1 MEETISQPKDSKEVL
16 ISKVFNNISSLKAA
30 YIQLQEAH
38 TPYDPQKIQAAD
50 KLVIKEL
57 VKLSELK
64 HSRDNSPKSCC
75 LSPRDLCLLTEIQ
88 EQQNLLRTYEV
99 MVKKYQS
106 QIQTRESEIL
116 QLQKQVQDS
125 SLKKSKLEKK
135 LRQRG
140 LMSREPDVLCGGNT
154 FSLKLISDLFPPTAD
169 NVHQSIHDFSKLLIK
184 MMKAAG
190 WDLDAAAN
198 SISPGAVYATRG
210 HKHYAF
216 ESYVCQR
223 MFSGFHRE
231 CFSDE
236 GGNIKIPNESFFHEF
251 VAMRAVEPLDVLSR
265 NSDSDFGKFCKSK
278 YLFLIHPEM
287 ESSFFKNLDQMKHV
301 ISGGHPMTP
310 FYGAFLNLA
319 KSIWLLHRLTH
330 SYVPK
335 VKVFQVTK
343 GSDFARIYMES
354 VVKDIILGE
363 GEMRPKVELMV
374 MPGFIVGENIIK
386 SLVYFSPAKHGK

>member
-169 NVHQSIHDFSKLLIK
+169 NVNQSIHDFSKLLIK

-198 SISPGAVYATRG
+198 SISPGAVYATRVISTM
-210 HKHYAF
+210 HL
-216 ESYVCQR
+216 SLMSV
-223 MFSGFHRE
+223 RE
-231 CFSDE
+231 CFSKE
-236 GGNIKIPNESFFHEF
+236 RGNIKIPNKSFFHEF
-251 VAMRAVEPLDVLSR
+251 VAMRAMEPLDVLSR
-265 NSDSDFGKFCKSK
+265 NSDSDFGKFCKSHVMHHMGR
-278 YLFLIHPEM
+278 FIHA
-287 ESSFFKNLDQMKHV
+287 V
-301 ISGGHPMTP
+301 YTC
-310 FYGAFLNLA
+310 
-319 KSIWLLHRLTH
+319 IWR
-330 SYVPK
+330 
-335 VKVFQVTK
+335 F
-343 GSDFARIYMES
+343 G
-354 VVKDIILGE
+354 
-363 GEMRPKVELMV
+363 
-374 MPGFIVGENIIK
+374 
-386 SLVYFSPAKHGK
+386 YFR